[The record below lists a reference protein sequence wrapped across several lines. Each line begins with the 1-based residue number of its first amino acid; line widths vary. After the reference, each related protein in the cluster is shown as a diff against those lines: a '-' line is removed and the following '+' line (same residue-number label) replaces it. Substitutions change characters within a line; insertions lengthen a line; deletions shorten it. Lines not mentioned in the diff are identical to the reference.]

1 MADEAV
7 REAVLER
14 LGETLFVEAG
24 AGTGKTTALV
34 GRIVELARR
43 NPSVMPHVAAI
54 TFTEAAA
61 AELRDRIRA
70 RLEAA
75 ATTEPALRKAVDE
88 LDEAA
93 ICTLHAFAL
102 RILTEHPVEAG
113 LPPGVEVL
121 DETRSALAFEER
133 WRRLL
138 DQLLDHPECSEI
150 VLRGLAAGLNLDS
163 VKEMARIFHQH
174 WDRLEAAPVDPP
186 ALVAVDP
193 TPVIVAVRAA
203 CGWLGGGR
211 CTDET
216 DGLWGWLSGLPAWAE
231 ALQRSESE
239 LGTLHLLA
247 NPPDP
252 LKAPK
257 GANPAWNGGIEAV
270 REAAAA
276 VSAARTGLLVAVR
289 ENVLLHLVAAVQRF
303 TLDEVQRRQADG
315 RLDFHDL
322 LVLARD
328 VVRDQPSVRAS
339 LRDRFSHVL
348 IDEFQDTDPLQ
359 VELATLLG
367 AGGGAGDR
375 LEDGRLFFVG
385 DAMQSI
391 YRFRRADIRLFAQ
404 VRELVENPLSLTDNW
419 RSVPG
424 ILEWVNTL
432 FFEKVGTGIPDVQ
445 PAYQA
450 LVASRPALTDELP
463 VVVLGQGHDAPV
475 GAVREVE
482 AAEVAA
488 TITRIRAEGWAIGSG
503 TGQARLRDIAVL
515 LPTRTSLPHLET
527 ALDEA
532 GVPYRIDSASLVWG
546 TQAVRDLLNALRAID
561 DPTDEIALV
570 AALRSPL
577 FGCGDD
583 DLLAYHQ
590 AGGAWDLRHP
600 GDSPGLT
607 DLGAG
612 HPVLAGLDELRRL
625 HDQRWWVGVSAMV
638 EQVMRELRC
647 FELAFAHKRPR
658 DHWRRLRWVLEQARA
673 FEAGEGGTLR
683 NFVDWAA
690 LQGEDEIR
698 VREAA
703 LPESDDDAVR
713 ILTVHGAKG
722 LEFPVVVLSGLNAQ
736 IQYGL
741 KRPAQAL
748 WDENGRVEV
757 RTWNDFRTSG
767 YAALEQVERELDE
780 QERLRL
786 LYVAATR
793 AEDHLVVSV
802 HHPDKGADTQA
813 RQLFAFCEA
822 HPHLW
827 RRLEE
832 AAPPAADLAPPAPP
846 ADPEAG
852 RRRAAWLTARQ
863 ARIDRH
869 RRAPVRAATS
879 IAETGHSHGA
889 VHGGVG
895 RGGSG
900 LLAGRP
906 GEAVDEGVVIGDTV
920 DTRLVA
926 ASTRRGRP
934 DGTSIGRAVHATL
947 QSVDLA
953 TGAGLSDI
961 AAAQAAAEGVASAA
975 AGIAAMARAALESST
990 VQEAAAHRNWREL
1003 YVAAPI
1009 GSITLE
1015 GFVDLLYETSDGLVV
1030 VDYKTDAVTTEAEM
1044 AGAVARHRL
1053 QGAAYAVALEEAL
1066 GRPVKA
1072 CRFVFVC
1079 GGVARER
1086 EIEDLLAAMAEVRA
1100 ILAAEQVA

>member
-7 REAVLER
+7 REAVLNR
-14 LGETLFVEAG
+14 LDETLFVEAG

-34 GRIVELARR
+34 GRIVGLARR
-43 NPSVMPHVAAI
+43 NPSVIPHIAAI

-61 AELRDRIRA
+61 ADLRDRIRA
-70 RLEAA
+70 QLETAA
-75 ATTEPALRKAVDE
+75 AAEPALAQAVDE

-113 LPPGVEVL
+113 LPPGVDVL

-133 WRRLL
+133 WTRLL
-138 DQLLDHPECSEI
+138 DQMLEHPLCSDM
-150 VLRGLAAGLNLDS
+150 VVRGLAAGLNLDS
-163 VKEMARIFHQH
+163 VKELAGIFHRH
-174 WDRLEAAPVDPP
+174 WDRLEAAPVEPP
-186 ALVAVDP
+186 PPVDIDP
-193 TPVIVAVRAA
+193 TPVVAAVRAA
-203 CGWLGGGR
+203 CGWLEGNR
-211 CTDET
+211 CTDDS
-216 DGLWGWLSGLPAWAE
+216 DGLWCWLSHLPAWAD
-231 ALQRSESE
+231 ALERSGGE

-247 NPPDP
+247 NPPEP
-252 LKAPK
+252 KPPK
-257 GANPAWNGGIEAV
+257 GANPAWNGDIEVV
-270 REAAAA
+270 RQAAAS
-276 VSAARTGLLVAVR
+276 VTAARTRLLGAVR
-289 ENVLLHLVAAVQRF
+289 ENVLLHLIASVQRF
-303 TLDEVQRRQADG
+303 TLAEVQRRRDEG

-322 LVLARD
+322 LVLARN
-328 VVRDQPSVRAS
+328 VVRDQPAVRES
-339 LRDRFSHVL
+339 LRNRFRHVL

-367 AGGGAGDR
+367 ADAGEQ

-391 YRFRRADIRLFAQ
+391 YRFRRADVRLFSQ
-404 VRELVENPLSLTDNW
+404 VRDLVENPLSLTDNW

-432 FFEKVGTGIPDVQ
+432 FLEKVGPGIPDVQ

-450 LVASRPALTDELP
+450 LIGSRPPLMNEVP
-463 VVVLGQGHDAPV
+463 VVVLGSGHDAPV
-475 GAVREVE
+475 GAVREAE

-488 TITRIRAEGWAIGSG
+488 TITRIRTEAWAVRSG
-503 TGQARLRDIAVL
+503 TGHAGYRDIAVL
-515 LPTRTSLPHLET
+515 LPTRTSLPHLEV

-532 GVPYRIDSASLVWG
+532 GIPYRIDSASLVWG
-546 TQAVRDLLNALRAID
+546 TQAVRDLLNVLRAID

-583 DLLAYHQ
+583 DLLTFRQ
-590 AGGAWDLRHP
+590 AGGVWDLRHP
-600 GDSPGLT
+600 GESPALT
-607 DLGAG
+607 ELGG
-612 HPVLAGLDELRRL
+612 THPVLASLTELGRL
-625 HDQRWWVGVSAMV
+625 HEQRWWEGVSAMV
-638 EQVMRELRC
+638 EQVMRELRS

-683 NFVDWAA
+683 HFIDWAT

-698 VREAA
+698 VRETA

-722 LEFPVVVLSGLNAQ
+722 LQFPVVVLSGLNAQ

-767 YAALEQVERELDE
+767 YRALEQVERNMDE

-802 HHPDKGADTQA
+802 HHPENGGDSQA
-813 RQLFAFCEA
+813 KQLFSFCEA
-822 HPHLW
+822 HPQLW
-827 RRLEE
+827 RRLDD
-832 AAPPAADLAPPAPP
+832 AAPPAANPAPPAPAP
-846 ADPEAG
+846 DFQGPL
-852 RRRAAWLTARQ
+852 RRTEWLAARQ
-863 ARIDRH
+863 ARIDRY
-869 RRAPVRAATS
+869 RRVPVRAATS
-879 IAETGHSHGA
+879 MADMSRSHGA
-889 VHGGVG
+889 ALGFVNPG
-895 RGGSG
+895 R
-900 LLAGRP
+900 AID
-906 GEAVDEGVVIGDTV
+906 AADVIGDV
-920 DTRLVA
+920 GDPRIVP
-926 ASTRRGRP
+926 ASSRRAGGR
-934 DGTSIGRAVHATL
+934 GSSIGRALHATL

-953 TGAGLSDI
+953 TGAGLADI
-961 AAAQAAAEGVASAA
+961 AAAQAAAEGVSAA
-975 AGIAAMARAALESST
+975 AAADIEAMARAALAST
-990 VQEAAAHRNWREL
+990 SVQEAVGHLNWREL
-1003 YVAAPI
+1003 YVAAPV

-1030 VDYKTDAVTTEAEM
+1030 VDYKTDAVTTEADIT
-1044 AGAVARHRL
+1044 GAVARHRL
-1053 QGAAYAVALEEAL
+1053 QGAAYALALETAL
-1066 GRPVKA
+1066 GRPVNA
-1072 CRFVFVC
+1072 CRFLFLS
-1079 GGVARER
+1079 GGMARER
-1086 EIEDLLAAMAEVRA
+1086 EIEDLGEAMADVRG
-1100 ILAAEQVA
+1100 ILVREQVA